1 MKKTTVMTSSVK
13 QNYYTPQEYLSR
25 EETSLV
31 KHEYINGEIIEMTG
45 GTPNHNEISLNFAT
59 TLKLKLRGQNAKIY
73 MTDLRLW
80 IPAYQVYTYPDIMVI
95 TGQPILVENRQ
106 DTITN
111 PTLIIEVLSKSTKN
125 YDQGDKFDAYC
136 SLSTFQE
143 YILVDQYK
151 YQVKHYTKQDKQQ
164 WLITTYNSQDDT
176 LSLISFNCEVK
187 LSEIYEEIT
196 FDVV

>member
-1 MKKTTVMTSSVK
+1 MTSSVK
-13 QNYYTPQEYLSR
+13 QNYYTSQEYFNQ
-25 EETSLV
+25 EETSLI

-45 GTPNHNEISLNFAT
+45 GTPNHNEICLNLAT

-80 IPAYQVYTYPDIMVI
+80 IPSYQVYTYPDIMVI
-95 TGQPILVENRQ
+95 KDKPILVENRH

-125 YDQGDKFDAYC
+125 YDQGDKFDYYC
-136 SLSTFQE
+136 SLPTFQE
-143 YILVDQYK
+143 YILVDQYQ
-151 YQVKHYTKQDKQQ
+151 YNIKHYTKQTDQQ

-176 LSLISFNCEVK
+176 FKLIFFDCKVN
-187 LSEIYEEIT
+187 LSEIYEDIT
-196 FDVV
+196 FDVI